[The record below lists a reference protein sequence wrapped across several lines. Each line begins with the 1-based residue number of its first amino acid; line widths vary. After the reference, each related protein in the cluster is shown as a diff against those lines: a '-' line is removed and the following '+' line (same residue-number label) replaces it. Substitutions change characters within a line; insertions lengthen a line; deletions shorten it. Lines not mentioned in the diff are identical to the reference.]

1 MINLLAS
8 VVLLFSPITYE
19 EGVYSNHYNFSFKYH
34 YSDFFVTEEGNEALF
49 VDNDIEFNGY
59 VYFNDASNYTLG
71 FQNYKLHNK
80 IYLISLDG
88 DGATNL
94 YYDDYSID
102 MLPVFTIEDLSYV
115 EVTSK
120 WSSGED
126 VNGDYLFY
134 YNEIKY
140 PYQSGYLTVDNMAT
154 LDGDN
159 RIYGSYANNDLLHKV
174 TFDTS
179 QLQSQLLN
187 LVASEGYQDGY
198 SVGYSEGY
206 GSGASDGYAEGYQN
220 GLNDGINTD
229 ATTLTIFNGI
239 LSISLVPINFFLGIF
254 NFEILGIN
262 ITGFITALVSVLIVI
277 ILVRLIF
284 GGKSSSTG
292 S

>member
-34 YSDFFVTEEGNEALF
+34 YSDFMSTEEGNSGLY

-59 VYFNDASNYTLG
+59 IYFNDASNYTIG
-71 FQNYKLHNK
+71 FQNYKLHNTM
-80 IYLISLDG
+80 YHISFDG
-88 DGATNL
+88 DSNVTL
-94 YYDDYSID
+94 LYDDYSIN
-102 MLPVFTIEDLSYV
+102 MLPVFTIEDLAHV
-115 EVTSK
+115 EVNSYIYV
-120 WSSGED
+120 G
-126 VNGDYLFY
+126 NDYLSY

-140 PYQSGYLTVDNMAT
+140 PYQNGYLTVDNRGA
-154 LDGDN
+154 LDDYTIN
-159 RIYGSYANNDLLHKV
+159 GSYANTSLMHQVK
-174 TFDTS
+174 FDTS
-179 QLQSQLLN
+179 QLESQLMN

-239 LSISLVPINFFLGIF
+239 MSISLVPINFFLGIF